1 MRRRDVLF
9 GTIPLFSGVAGC
21 SGLLSD
27 SSMLSVA
34 IFNHSDSPYT
44 VEMTLLRS
52 DEDASRS
59 EVRVFSES
67 IDVEPDGQTVREN
80 VVEVQPYII
89 EYGLYE
95 DNNFLTD
102 QDHVHYFP
110 ADDDE
115 DDSQAFDIDSSGV
128 LTRR

>member
-9 GTIPLFSGVAGC
+9 GTTPLFAGVAGC

-27 SSMLSVA
+27 SSMLSLA
-34 IFNHSDSPYT
+34 IFNHSDNPYT

-59 EVRVFSES
+59 EARVFSES
-67 IDVEPDGQTVREN
+67 IDVEPDGQTVRED
-80 VVEVQPYII
+80 VAEVQPYII

-95 DNNFLTD
+95 DNSVLTD

-110 ADDDE
+110 ADENE
-115 DDSQAFDIDSSGV
+115 DDSQAFDIDPSGV